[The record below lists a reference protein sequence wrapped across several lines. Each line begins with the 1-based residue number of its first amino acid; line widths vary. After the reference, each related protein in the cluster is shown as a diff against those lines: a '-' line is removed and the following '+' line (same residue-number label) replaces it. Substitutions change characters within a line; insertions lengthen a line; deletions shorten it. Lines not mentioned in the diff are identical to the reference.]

1 MAEGGWESEDP
12 TISVAARLPLVF
24 VALVGVGIVVA
35 FTGDV
40 VDPVDPM
47 IAPGIAAVAI
57 RLIATACERDCI
69 LFCCSEGIGVPTD
82 DWDAV
87 AVLVVVVED
96 NEEEDVAVVLP
107 LVLMD
112 ALVFGT
118 VVVVSTTGGS
128 GGFIT

>member
-12 TISVAARLPLVF
+12 TGSGAARLAFVF
-24 VALVGVGIVVA
+24 VALAGVGIVVA

-40 VDPVDPM
+40 VDPM

-96 NEEEDVAVVLP
+96 NEEEDVAIVLP

-128 GGFIT
+128 GVFIT